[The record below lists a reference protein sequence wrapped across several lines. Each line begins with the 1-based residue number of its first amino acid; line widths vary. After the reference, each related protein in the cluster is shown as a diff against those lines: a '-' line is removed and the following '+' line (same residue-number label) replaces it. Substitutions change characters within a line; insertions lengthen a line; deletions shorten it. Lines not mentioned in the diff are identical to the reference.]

1 MKCKLT
7 EMWHSSPEECRCV
20 KKLHLRTSKYCICF
34 SGIHCR
40 DTWQIVNQER
50 AARLWDLINN
60 KQLEEFF
67 EYV

>member
-7 EMWHSSPEECRCV
+7 EMWHAQRCRCV
-20 KKLHLRTSKYCICF
+20 NQLHLKTSKYCICF
-34 SGIHCR
+34 SGIHCG
-40 DTWQIVNQER
+40 DTWKIVNQEK